1 MDLGAGEAEFE
12 KVGELQ
18 RDEPK
23 TNRRASRNLR
33 FLSKSAFSASRPFI
47 APILKGSSKS
57 RPWKKSWKKCERALN
72 RKFFAIFLL
81 LIDLRPRKQTKTT
94 SV

>member
-1 MDLGAGEAEFE
+1 MARETLGAIE
-12 KVGELQ
+12 Q
-18 RDEPK
+18 RDATVAETVTP
-23 TNRRASRNLR
+23 NGCWAASEASWCFPSFSRRKNIKRSR
-33 FLSKSAFSASRPFI
+33 
-47 APILKGSSKS
+47 
-57 RPWKKSWKKCERALN
+57 N